1 MEWKGNPF
9 VDAAAAAAKAV
20 AEKYVLKEKKF
31 REEALTPKL
40 VDRLANRLID
50 VLTDD
55 MIFATGPK
63 NKKPFYSS
71 VLQVL
76 LPNSPLAQPAY
87 GRDPQLRKQKFA
99 ERVQDIV
106 QKVKMFLQAP
116 GGRLSCPLCG
126 KRMTDDLVIHLRR
139 SHLPLLLGKVNFY
152 PHAIDGERACPL
164 CAFYLLFLPLAVFIT
179 AKSNVFMI
187 AIDYSSPERTAEI
200 IKRLSLKEVDEA
212 RVKNSPFKLHTIE
225 DCGSRENAALALYCH
240 FIERLE
246 GKQIYQYLN
255 EKDSN
260 VIVYFFS
267 NNQQNPFIYH
277 IFIPNEILNFLFTLA
292 ASSKTE
298 FNRFKNE
305 VITQRWVTGQRILGK
320 THIISTCK
328 SAEKGLAGGWYA
340 HILYAQ
346 EVLKVN
352 AEKLAAIEELAKEI
366 AKTARDSKDLCDKI
380 LYIEK
385 AANAHHFLSVL
396 QKKFNLT
403 HEVFALCDG
412 DTLSFF
418 DAKDYLLAALYE
430 LYKTGGKLESPV
442 SHLTAAATPAKVPE
456 MIRQIGDR
464 ILQAPINLKHWLEKI
479 SQTNNPW
486 EIRRRYLKALSD
498 GGLDFDSF
506 VFLVP
511 PDDPHRQLFWLRLDY
526 LIAYL
531 TCKLRNNIKAT
542 KGGM

>member
-20 AEKYVLKEKKF
+20 AEKYVLKRKKF
-31 REEALTPKL
+31 REEALTPQL
-40 VDRLANRLID
+40 VDRLADELIGI
-50 VLTDD
+50 LTDE
-55 MIFATGPK
+55 MIFVTGPK
-63 NKKPFYSS
+63 SKKPFYSS
-71 VLQVL
+71 TLQAL

-87 GRDPQLRKQKFA
+87 RQDFQLRKRKFA
-99 ERVQDIV
+99 ERVQDV
-106 QKVKMFLQAP
+106 AQKVKMYLQAP
-116 GGRLSCPLCG
+116 AGRLSCPLCG
-126 KRMTDDLVIHLRR
+126 KRMTDDLVIYLKR
-139 SHLPLLLGKVNFY
+139 SHLPLLLGKVNFC
-152 PHAIDGERACPL
+152 PHATDGERACPL
-164 CAFYLLFLPLAVFIT
+164 CAFYLLFLPLAIFTT
-179 AKSNVFMI
+179 AKGNVFMI
-187 AIDYSSPERTAEI
+187 AIDYSSLDRTAEI

-212 RVKNSPFKLHTIE
+212 RVKNSPFRLHTIE

-240 FIERLE
+240 FIESLE
-246 GKQIYQYLN
+246 GKQLYQYLD
-255 EKDSN
+255 EKDGN

-277 IFIPNEILNFLFTLA
+277 ILIPNEILKFLFTLA
-292 ASSKTE
+292 ARSKTE

-305 VITQRWVTGQRILGK
+305 VIAQKWAAGRRILDK

-340 HILYAQ
+340 HILYAR

-352 AEKLAAIEELAKEI
+352 AEKLAAIEELAKKI
-366 AKTARDSKDLCDKI
+366 AKSENDKENLRKKI

-385 AANAHHFLSVL
+385 AANAQHFLSIL
-396 QKKFNLT
+396 QKAFHLT
-403 HEVFALCDG
+403 HEVFALCPD

-430 LYKTGGKLESPV
+430 LYKTGGKLESPA
-442 SHLTAAATPAKVPE
+442 SHLAATTNPNKVPE
-456 MIRQIGDR
+456 MIQQIGDR
-464 ILQAPINLKHWLEKI
+464 ILKAPINHKHWLEKI

-511 PDDPHRQLFWLRLDY
+511 PDDPKRQLFWLRLDY

-531 TCKLRNNIKAT
+531 TWKLNNNTNNTI
-542 KGGM
+542 GGM

>member
-20 AEKYVLKEKKF
+20 AEKYVLKRKKF

-40 VDRLANRLID
+40 VDRLAGELID
-50 VLTDD
+50 ILTDE

-63 NKKPFYSS
+63 RKKPFYLST
-71 VLQVL
+71 LQSL
-76 LPNSPLAQPAY
+76 LPNSPLAQPLY
-87 GRDPQLRKQKFA
+87 GSDSQLRKQKFV
-99 ERVQDIV
+99 ERVQDLA
-106 QKVKMFLQAP
+106 QKVKRFLQAP
-116 GGRLSCPLCG
+116 EGRLSCPLCG
-126 KRMTDDLVIHLRR
+126 KRMTDDSVICLKR

-152 PHAIDGERACPL
+152 SRAVEGERACPL
-164 CAFYLLFLPLAVFIT
+164 CAFYLLFLPLAVFTT
-179 AKSNVFMI
+179 AKGNVFMI
-187 AIDYSSPERTAEI
+187 AIDYSSPDRTAEI

-212 RVKNSPFKLHTIE
+212 RVKNSPFRLYTIE

-240 FIERLE
+240 FIESLE

-255 EKDSN
+255 EKDVN

-277 IFIPNEILNFLFTLA
+277 IFIPNEVLNFLFTLA
-292 ASSKTE
+292 AHSKAE

-305 VITQRWVTGQRILGK
+305 VIAQRETAGQRILNK
-320 THIISTCK
+320 TPIISTCK
-328 SAEKGLAGGWYA
+328 SAENGLSGGWYA
-340 HILYAQ
+340 HILYAR
-346 EVLKVN
+346 EVLKVD
-352 AEKLAAIEELAKEI
+352 AEKLAAIEKLAKEI
-366 AKTARDSKDLCDKI
+366 AKGASNNEDLRKKI

-385 AANAHHFLSVL
+385 EANAQHFLSML
-396 QKKFNLT
+396 QKKFCLT
-403 HEVFALCDG
+403 HEVFALWPD
-412 DTLSFF
+412 DTISFL

-442 SHLTAAATPAKVPE
+442 SYLAAAANPAKVPE
-456 MIRQIGDR
+456 MIQQIGDR
-464 ILQAPINLKHWLEKI
+464 ILNAPINHKHWLEKI

-486 EIRRRYLKALSD
+486 EIRRQYLKALSD
-498 GGLDFDSF
+498 GGLDYDSF

-511 PDDPHRQLFWLRLDY
+511 PEDPRRQSFWLRLDY

-531 TCKLRNNIKAT
+531 TWKLSDNINT
-542 KGGM
+542 Q

>member
-20 AEKYVLKEKKF
+20 AEKYVLKRGKF
-31 REEALTPKL
+31 REETLTPRL
-40 VDRLANRLID
+40 VDHLADELID
-50 VLTDD
+50 ILTDD

-63 NKKPFYSS
+63 SKKPFYSS
-71 VLQVL
+71 VLQTL

-87 GRDPQLRKQKFA
+87 GRDSQLRKQKFA

-126 KRMTDDLVIHLRR
+126 KRVTDDLVIYLKR

-152 PHAIDGERACPL
+152 PHATEGERACPL
-164 CAFYLLFLPLAVFIT
+164 CAFYLLFLPLAVFTT

-187 AIDYSSPERTAEI
+187 AIDYSSLDRTAEI

-212 RVKNSPFKLHTIE
+212 RVKNSPFKLYTIE

-240 FIERLE
+240 FIESLG

-267 NNQQNPFIYH
+267 NNQQKPFIYH
-277 IFIPNEILNFLFTLA
+277 ISIPNEVLNFLFTLA
-292 ASSKTE
+292 ACSKTE
-298 FNRFKNE
+298 FNRFKTE
-305 VITQRWVTGQRILGK
+305 VIAQNWMAGQRILGK

-328 SAEKGLAGGWYA
+328 SAKRGLAGGWYA

-352 AEKLAAIEELAKEI
+352 AEKLAAIEGLAKEI
-366 AKTARDSKDLCDKI
+366 AKKASDSEDLRKKI

-385 AANAHHFLSVL
+385 SANAHHFLSIL
-396 QKKFNLT
+396 QKTFDLT
-403 HEVFALCDG
+403 HEVFALCPD
-412 DTLSFF
+412 DTISFL

-430 LYKTGGKLESPV
+430 LYATGGELKSPV
-442 SHLTAAATPAKVPE
+442 SHLTATANPTQVPD

-464 ILQAPINLKHWLEKI
+464 ILQAPINHKRWLEKI

-486 EIRRRYLKALSD
+486 EIRRRYLKAVSD
-498 GGLDFDSF
+498 GGLDFDGF

-511 PDDPHRQLFWLRLDY
+511 PDDTNKQLFWLRLDY
-526 LIAYL
+526 LIAYM
-531 TCKLRNNIKAT
+531 TWKLRNNINAT
-542 KGGM
+542 IGGM

>member
-1 MEWKGNPF
+1 
-9 VDAAAAAAKAV
+9 
-20 AEKYVLKEKKF
+20 
-31 REEALTPKL
+31 
-40 VDRLANRLID
+40 
-50 VLTDD
+50 
-55 MIFATGPK
+55 
-63 NKKPFYSS
+63 
-71 VLQVL
+71 
-76 LPNSPLAQPAY
+76 
-87 GRDPQLRKQKFA
+87 
-99 ERVQDIV
+99 
-106 QKVKMFLQAP
+106 
-116 GGRLSCPLCG
+116 
-126 KRMTDDLVIHLRR
+126 LRR

-152 PHAIDGERACPL
+152 PHATDGERACPL
-164 CAFYLLFLPLAVFIT
+164 CAFYLLFLPLAVFTT

-187 AIDYSSPERTAEI
+187 AIDYSSPDRTAEI

-212 RVKNSPFKLHTIE
+212 RVKNSSFKLHTIE

-240 FIERLE
+240 FIESLK

-260 VIVYFFS
+260 IIVYFFS

-277 IFIPNEILNFLFTLA
+277 ILIPNEVLNFLFALA
-292 ASSKTE
+292 ARSKTE

-305 VITQRWVTGQRILGK
+305 VIIQRWTAGQRILGK

-328 SAEKGLAGGWYA
+328 SSEKGLAGGWYA

-352 AEKLAAIEELAKEI
+352 AEKLAAIEELAKKI
-366 AKTARDSKDLCDKI
+366 AGTKRDREELRKKI
-380 LYIEK
+380 LDIEK
-385 AANAHHFLSVL
+385 SANAQLFLSIL
-396 QKKFNLT
+396 QKDFGLT
-403 HEVFALCDG
+403 HEVFALCPD
-412 DTLSFF
+412 DTISFF

-442 SHLTAAATPAKVPE
+442 SHLAAAANPAKVPE
-456 MIRQIGDR
+456 IIQQIGDR
-464 ILQAPINLKHWLEKI
+464 ILNAPINHKHWLEKI

-511 PDDPHRQLFWLRLDY
+511 PDDPKRQLFWLRLDY

-531 TCKLRNNIKAT
+531 TWKLSSNNNNTI
-542 KGGM
+542 GGM